1 MVQLFP
7 DLPNADKIQEIW
19 TRFDKIYEQLQPTN
33 HLDPDQLQDDVN
45 NWITIF
51 TSIYLTKHVTPY
63 MHILVSH
70 IPQFIPLYGSL
81 ACFSQQGLEKLND
94 EITKD
99 YFRSTNQC
107 NTESLVQ
114 LMCKL
119 NRLEELSHDYCRIK
133 NMYASYVNQQD
144 TIVVHVQIS
153 LRNDNN
159 CDIISMYTYICI
171 FNKIFLHQTIVI
183 KGHGLRA

>member
-19 TRFDKIYEQLQPTN
+19 TWFDKIYEQLQSTD

-51 TSIYLTKHVTPY
+51 TSIYLIKHVTPY

-70 IPQFIPLYGSL
+70 IPPFIKLYGSL
-81 ACFSQQGLEKLND
+81 ACFPQQGLEKLND

-99 YFRSTNQC
+99 YFSSTNQR

-114 LMCKL
+114 LM
-119 NRLEELSHDYCRIK
+119 
-133 NMYASYVNQQD
+133 
-144 TIVVHVQIS
+144 
-153 LRNDNN
+153 
-159 CDIISMYTYICI
+159 
-171 FNKIFLHQTIVI
+171 
-183 KGHGLRA
+183 

>member
-19 TRFDKIYEQLQPTN
+19 TWFDKIYEQLQSTD
-33 HLDPDQLQDDVN
+33 HLDPDQFQDDVN

-51 TSIYLTKHVTPY
+51 TSIYLIKHVTPY

-70 IPQFIPLYGSL
+70 IPPFIKLYGSL

-94 EITKD
+94 EITND
-99 YFRSTNQC
+99 YFSSTNKR

-114 LMCKL
+114 LM
-119 NRLEELSHDYCRIK
+119 
-133 NMYASYVNQQD
+133 
-144 TIVVHVQIS
+144 
-153 LRNDNN
+153 
-159 CDIISMYTYICI
+159 
-171 FNKIFLHQTIVI
+171 
-183 KGHGLRA
+183 